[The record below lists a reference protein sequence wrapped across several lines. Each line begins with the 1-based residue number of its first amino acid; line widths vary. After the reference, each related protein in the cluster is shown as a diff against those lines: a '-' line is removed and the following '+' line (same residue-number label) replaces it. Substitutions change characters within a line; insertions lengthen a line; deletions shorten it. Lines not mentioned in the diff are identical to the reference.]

1 MRWGDLGEAL
11 RRTMTHLLPATAL
24 AICLAG
30 SPAWGHAFPEVRTV
44 VLQVEPCHVAVLVGF
59 RPASG
64 AETTAILGKA
74 SSAPKS
80 RGITALRDIMS
91 TTAMAPLALSV
102 DGKPLVATSVQAKL
116 GAEPGGRPMVVLLV
130 TYVLPAGHQLVI
142 ASREPR
148 TTRFSWADQHSGRV
162 AISAAPAQ
170 GTWHDGVASFLLE
183 LEPGDTTC
191 APLPSPSHLP
201 PVPSSR

>member
-1 MRWGDLGEAL
+1 
-11 RRTMTHLLPATAL
+11 MTHLLPATAL
-24 AICLAG
+24 AVCLAA
-30 SPAWGHAFPEVRTV
+30 SPAWGHYFPEVRTV
-44 VLQVEPCHVAVLVGF
+44 VLQVEACEVAVLVGF

-64 AETTAILGKA
+64 AETQAILSKA

-91 TTAMAPLALSV
+91 TTAMAPLAFSI

-116 GAEPGGRPMVVLLV
+116 GAEPGGRPMVVVLV
-130 TYVLPAGHQLVI
+130 TYALPSAASGGHQLVV

-170 GTWHDGVASFLLE
+170 GSWHDGVASFLLD
-183 LEPGDTTC
+183 LESGDTTC
-191 APLPSPSHLP
+191 APPPSPSHSP